1 MMFLIGAGIGCVGG
15 VGCVSEGP
23 PERRSIRP
31 MQEQPAGLV
40 VDRVVPAIDKLADDT
55 DRNGYYDTF
64 RVAVFLFA
72 SGYAQSIEGD
82 GLLEC
87 RLTDPATQK
96 EFAKWT
102 FGPVEMKAAWGMSG
116 VMPGYNFLLN
126 MNQGVVAGS
135 TSTDR
140 IQSREALFSCVFRP
154 AAGEPVPSLS
164 RLVVMVG
171 PLR

>member
-1 MMFLIGAGIGCVGG
+1 MLVLGSTALVGEGCVT
-15 VGCVSEGP
+15 EGP
-23 PERRSIRP
+23 PERRPIRV
-31 MQEQPAGLV
+31 MKEQPEGLV

-72 SGYAQSIEGD
+72 SGYAQSIQGEGS
-82 GLLEC
+82 LEC
-87 RLTDPATQK
+87 VISDPATGK
-96 EFAKWT
+96 ELAKWT
-102 FGPVEMKAAWGMSG
+102 LGPAEMEAAWGMSG

-126 MNQGVVAGS
+126 LNDGG
-135 TSTDR
+135 TDR
-140 IQSREALFSCVFRP
+140 SDSREALFSCAFRP
-154 AAGEPVPSLS
+154 TSGPPVPALS